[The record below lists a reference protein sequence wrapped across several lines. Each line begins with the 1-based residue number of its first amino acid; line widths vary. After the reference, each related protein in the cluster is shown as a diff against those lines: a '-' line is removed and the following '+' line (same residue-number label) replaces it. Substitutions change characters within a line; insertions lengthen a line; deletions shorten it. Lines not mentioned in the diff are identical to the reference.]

1 MAEVTD
7 STKIWRV
14 MELINWTTDYLAEK
28 NFDTPRSDV
37 EWLLSAALECPKV
50 ELYTNFDKPLTRNEL
65 NHFKELLKERLTR
78 KPVQYIIGETEFMGL
93 PFRVNESVLIPRPET
108 ELLVEKAVDWL
119 RANADQK
126 TTVLDIGTGSG
137 CIAVSVA
144 ALVPEITVI
153 AIDNS
158 ETALKVARENARLN
172 QVDNRIQ
179 FARQDIL
186 TEWPGDNPF
195 TVILS
200 NPPYVAKDEYDR
212 LQPDVR
218 EYEPESALV
227 ADDGL
232 TFIRRFAES
241 ARDWLDQSG
250 ILFLEI
256 GGSHQRSE
264 VENIFGK
271 FCWNDVIVEQDYN
284 GEARVVRARKL

>member
-1 MAEVTD
+1 MTEVTD
-7 STKIWRV
+7 STKLWRV

-28 NFDTPRSDV
+28 GFDTPRSDV
-37 EWLLSAALECPKV
+37 EWLLSAALDCPKV
-50 ELYTNFDKPLTRNEL
+50 ELYTNFDKPLTRQEL
-65 NHFKELLKERLTR
+65 TRFKDLLKERLTR

-126 TTVLDIGTGSG
+126 TSVLDIGTGSG

-144 ALVPEITVI
+144 ALVPEIAVT

-158 ETALKVARENARLN
+158 EAALSVARDNARLN
-172 QVDNRIQ
+172 QVENRIQ
-179 FARQDIL
+179 FSQQDIL
-186 TEWPGDNPF
+186 AEAPKNKKF

-200 NPPYVAKDEYDR
+200 NPPYVAKDEYTS
-212 LQPDVR
+212 LEPDVR

-227 ADDGL
+227 AYDGF

-241 ARDWLDQSG
+241 VQDWLAPSG

-256 GGSHQRSE
+256 GGSHQRDE
-264 VENIFGK
+264 VENIFGQSG
-271 FCWNDVIVEQDYN
+271 WNNVKIEPDYN
-284 GEARVVRARKL
+284 GEARIVIARKP